1 MAEPFFSFAR
11 NLYDCSN
18 EAGLRW
24 MMERKPLHG
33 VYLNTKINSISL
45 EDYSSEDG
53 RRGPE
58 WVYGWIQG
66 RGLESIVT
74 HLKSSRCKSNSLTV
88 QMHARAS
95 SLYSALNSLLSDS
108 GHAYFC
114 YDKLMQPAWNSP
126 HQPPSFNLYDSQIY
140 TYSDVFF
147 AKGLIAASV
156 HFNSKQTMT
165 HVRYLAEIISSIEEN
180 RFQIDESIPANA
192 QALERQPNSYGP
204 RMILLGAANLLQM
217 FGQSNA
223 SFFADRF
230 INYILDRH
238 LDQPTSL
245 LRDHIGGDSCNPGH
259 AIEFVGFS
267 LEYLPADADP
277 GLIAILEKILLAS
290 FYGGFK
296 GPGICLDISIQTGC
310 TTSTYYPW
318 WSLPEAIRA
327 AALLYNRTHSVAS
340 LTVWRV
346 AHEAF
351 FRSYWR
357 TSPPI
362 AFQTLTADGPVD
374 FVPATSDLD
383 PGYHTGLSLLCA
395 SKIAEIC
402 EKSST

>member
-18 EAGLRW
+18 EVGLKW
-24 MMERKPLHG
+24 MLEREPLHG
-33 VYLNTKINSISL
+33 FYLNTKINSISL

-66 RGLESIVT
+66 RGLEAIVT
-74 HLKSSRCKSNSLTV
+74 HLKSSRFKSNALTV
-88 QMHARAS
+88 QLNDRAS
-95 SLYSALNSLLSDS
+95 ALYSALNSLLSNS

-114 YDKLMQPAWNSP
+114 YDKLMQPVWNSL

-156 HFNSKQTMT
+156 HFNSKHTMT

-230 INYILDRH
+230 INYILDKH

-245 LRDHIGGDSCNPGH
+245 LRDHVGGDSCNPGH

-310 TTSTYYPW
+310 TTSSYYPW

-340 LTVWRV
+340 LTVWKV

-362 AFQTLTADGPVD
+362 AFQTLTVDGPVD

-395 SKIAEIC
+395 SKIAEIFQNL
-402 EKSST
+402 